1 VEAVMWSHLLLE
13 IVEVGAAQV
22 LQRSVEPKERALGR
36 RLVRASNSVSA
47 EPVFVFKIVVTIVV
61 IYVVH
66 QVAPFRCEF
75 LMFLLEQASHLLVPL
90 FPIVWKWANSLPFN

>member
-1 VEAVMWSHLLLE
+1 MWSHLLLE

-22 LQRSVEPKERALGR
+22 LQRSVEPKERARGR
-36 RLVRASNSVSA
+36 RLVRSA
-47 EPVFVFKIVVTIVV
+47 EPVFILKIVVTIVI

-66 QVAPFRCEF
+66 QVAPLRCEF

>member
-1 VEAVMWSHLLLE
+1 MWSHLLLE

-47 EPVFVFKIVVTIVV
+47 ELVFISKIVVIIV
-61 IYVVH
+61 IDVVH
-66 QVAPFRCEF
+66 QVAPLRCEF
-75 LMFLLEQASHLLVPL
+75 LMFLLEQASHLLMPL
-90 FPIVWKWANSLPFN
+90 FPIVWNWANSFHSINY